1 MEHFSSANSL
11 RGCANH
17 SGDGAEFVELID
29 DGTVVVDFIPW
40 MLPFFESS

>member
-11 RGCANH
+11 RGCTNH
-17 SGDGAEFVELID
+17 SGDGAEFVKLAD
-29 DGTVVVDFIPW
+29 DGTMVVDFIPG